1 MADRAGPPTPR
12 DEPWRMPTPPLPEQ
26 PGRTPVP
33 VRDAAFE
40 AWATRGIS
48 FQNEAERAFTKAVLC
63 AGWAASKRARCR
75 IPDDERRGPCAYPR
89 CTCKPASED

>member
-33 VRDAAFE
+33 AR
-40 AWATRGIS
+40 
-48 FQNEAERAFTKAVLC
+48 ERAWQTWSAEQDQDGYRMSTQERACAKAAWN
-63 AGWAASKRARCR
+63 AGWEARR
-75 IPDDERRGPCAYPR
+75 
-89 CTCKPASED
+89 